1 MAQRFGF
8 PLNGVKEL
16 KLGKTFTKGYKDE
29 AYHTIR
35 YDFKPASVDSQNAG
49 FVEVVDKEVTLNVP
63 LTGGGAGA
71 AQEAVFKGNRTPAS
85 KDCLL
90 VIDHSTGEIV
100 LERISQH
107 IRVKKTRIEGS
118 NRKAMPKGKSLQEA
132 PHNKPSPSQNHS
144 SGSPHI
150 ARPSPSHRSPPSS
163 KSPSRSSSVKS
174 HSTTST
180 PGSMPMLN
188 FEEERKSGSIMS
200 DSSSDSDSNSSSSS
214 CDSDSDSDTEMQDS
228 QQNASVAA
236 APSQNYT
243 ANGHGPKNG
252 FAVSHKTSPTSILSD
267 LELSEE
273 D

>member
-63 LTGGGAGA
+63 LTGGAGA

-90 VIDHSTGEIV
+90 VIDHST
-100 LERISQH
+100 
-107 IRVKKTRIEGS
+107 EGS
-118 NRKAMPKGKSLQEA
+118 NRKAMPKGKSLQDA

-144 SGSPHI
+144 SGSPHV

-163 KSPSRSSSVKS
+163 KSPSRSSTVKS

-188 FEEERKSGSIMS
+188 FEEERKSSIMS